1 MFGTIEVRW
10 RRLRLPLAVCA
21 AAALVGGA
29 AAAAAWWRESRVAEQ
44 MDVAEARL
52 SEARG
57 RHLALAEEQRTR
69 RRFGPLYR
77 RLAADGRIG
86 EEQRERRTE
95 AARSAAAATVLAASP
110 RIGAPHLVQRTG
122 PVEVRAADM
131 SIDLEMRHEADL
143 PVFLAALD
151 REAPGLFTVSGCRLL
166 RTDGTSTP
174 FASVDASCRI
184 RWQSVVLTGVEP
196 GWTPPAGTGGGG
208 DEARN
213 EARDGGG
220 DRPGDEPR
228 GWRPDLAD
236 PPRETFGRLFTTV
249 AQRAEIESAMAART
263 SGRQASEVPE
273 ETPIRPVP
281 PPQSARWIRVGGV
294 VARSG
299 RPVYAWVDD
308 RRVAVDG
315 PPPVDGSPPEGA
327 TPAGAGTPRVRLG
340 AGGRSI
346 VVRPGQRFDPR
357 TGAVIDPVHRPAGR
371 FERGRFL
378 HESSRAPLTDPP
390 VLEQN

>member
-86 EEQRERRTE
+86 EEQGERWTE

-110 RIGAPHLVQRTG
+110 RIGAPRLVQRTG

-151 REAPGLFTVSGCRLL
+151 REATGLFTVSGCRLL
-166 RTDGTSTP
+166 RADGTSTP

-196 GWTPPAGTGGGG
+196 GWTPPPATGAG
-208 DEARN
+208 DEARD
-213 EARDGGG
+213 EARDDGEDHPG
-220 DRPGDEPR
+220 DHAGDEPR

-249 AQRAEIESAMAART
+249 AQRAEIESAMAVRS
-263 SGRQASEVPE
+263 SGRQ
-273 ETPIRPVP
+273 
-281 PPQSARWIRVGGV
+281 QN
-294 VARSG
+294 
-299 RPVYAWVDD
+299 
-308 RRVAVDG
+308 
-315 PPPVDGSPPEGA
+315 
-327 TPAGAGTPRVRLG
+327 
-340 AGGRSI
+340 
-346 VVRPGQRFDPR
+346 
-357 TGAVIDPVHRPAGR
+357 
-371 FERGRFL
+371 
-378 HESSRAPLTDPP
+378 SSTCCG
-390 VLEQN
+390 N